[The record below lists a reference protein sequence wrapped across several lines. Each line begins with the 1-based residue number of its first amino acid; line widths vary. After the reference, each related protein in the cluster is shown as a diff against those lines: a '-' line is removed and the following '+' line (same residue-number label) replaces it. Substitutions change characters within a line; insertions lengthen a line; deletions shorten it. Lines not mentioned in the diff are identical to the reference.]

1 MRVCVWWKGERRTR
15 TCHFKS
21 QPIHAPTQPWRQKQI
36 RYIVHDT
43 KEVFELKWKWKHRN
57 LFVIRMTYGF
67 LFDTSDEL
75 DDDFSWFIRPDI
87 ENQWILCIDVCMV
100 HVHMMMTMR
109 FHDVSL
115 LFDVEI
121 GTFWKLGFWIKTKA
135 SNRVRLLCHHHHC
148 CCRSWRYDIW

>member
-1 MRVCVWWKGERRTR
+1 MPIWMWPIVSGKSSFLIWNTKSHKFRCREMWRESASMRVCMWWRGERRRTR

-43 KEVFELKWKWKHRN
+43 KDVFELKWKWKHRN
-57 LFVIRMTYGF
+57 LFVIRMRYGF

-87 ENQWILCIDVCMV
+87 VNKCM
-100 HVHMMMTMR
+100 
-109 FHDVSL
+109 
-115 LFDVEI
+115 
-121 GTFWKLGFWIKTKA
+121 
-135 SNRVRLLCHHHHC
+135 
-148 CCRSWRYDIW
+148 